1 MKAKEF
7 LTNERGVVLVISL
20 LILTLLIG
28 AGVGAIVSTQTD
40 LRISAN
46 LKAGK
51 QAFFLAEAGI
61 EWGKQQ
67 IKDIGANPPEPVG
80 STQTLSPGSFTV
92 TFNDATKESQLVGKV
107 TVVSTGNVGSSTNK
121 IQALIT
127 KTYELSDGALS
138 IRGTEANPSFTGNAF
153 IVDGR
158 DYNTDGTL
166 VPDAKAQFGI
176 SVPNDALG
184 TQVRDGVASNQEDNI
199 VGKGGTEPNIEQS
212 EFLPSSEVTQ
222 LANDI
227 CSLAGAIVEDIP
239 SDGELDVPTNQVW
252 GTPDS
257 PQTRC
262 INGLVTGD
270 GSDKVDFGGNF
281 TGAGNL
287 VVRDANIEIN
297 GAWHWEGL
305 IIVTGENV
313 GFEISGGGNKEIY
326 GSIIINETSTIGD
339 SGNEVKLQG
348 AVSVRYSS
356 SALRKA
362 IEAIGLDDSPLSAVY
377 DSLPST
383 ITQTYWRTVND

>member
-7 LTNERGVVLVISL
+7 LDNERGVVLVISL
-20 LILTLLIG
+20 LILALLIG

-67 IKDIGANPPEPVG
+67 VKDAGANPPDPVG
-80 STQTLSPGSFTV
+80 GTQTLSPGSFTV
-92 TFNDATKESQLVGKV
+92 TFNDATKESLLVGKV
-107 TVVSTGNVGSSTNK
+107 TVVSTGNVGRSTNT

-127 KTYELSDGALS
+127 KTYQLSDGALS
-138 IRGTEANPSFTGNAF
+138 IRGTEANPRFTGNAF
-153 IVDGR
+153 VVDGR

-166 VPDAKAQFGI
+166 VDGAEVQFGI

-184 TQVRDGVASNQEDNI
+184 TQVRNGVASNQRDNI

-239 SDGELDVPTNQVW
+239 SDGVLDVPTGQVW
-252 GTPDS
+252 GTPAS

-270 GSDKVDFGGNF
+270 GSDKVDFRGNF

-287 VVRDANIEIN
+287 IVRNANFEIK
-297 GAWHWEGL
+297 GGWRWEGL
-305 IIVTGENV
+305 IIITGDNV
-313 GFEISGGGNKEIY
+313 SFEIGGGGNKDIY
-326 GSIIINETSTIGD
+326 GSLMINETSTIGD

-356 SALRKA
+356 SALNNA
-362 IEAIGLDDSPLSAVY
+362 IEAIGLDDSPLAAVY